1 MEKCLPV
8 RTSLSGSNRTLKF
21 GKAAHVYEN
30 LRSGNSSK
38 AIVGSRRDTVGRVHK
53 PPFDNYDIRE
63 NSSDLTEHNR
73 SYRRFRERC
82 HSGLRHEEPVAH
94 RTSVDKSGLVNLS
107 DESLKEFIIDALIQ
121 LIEKNLMQS
130 TSTTQT
136 ARIPRSRLNP
146 DYLSHDLTSTCPSR
160 SSVRYAVPSRASFN
174 DSDCK
179 KRINSRFTVAN
190 LYSDRH
196 TNSQPHFDQ
205 DYVRRLDVSDRD
217 SGLGPST
224 TYHRPQPSKY
234 ATNSKSS
241 TRFPLHSRLD
251 SDYSSQRLNKPFSD
265 VPHRNGIRA
274 AERRSTVLAPRIRS
288 NDYPYNYTS
297 DHESPP
303 RVKDNAFSSTKR
315 SSFTTP
321 QSVQSGRD
329 SFHEEKHSRATI
341 QVPKSDKQQQNP
353 PAKSSVIPSSC
364 SPQTRLYSVNGTLK
378 KTRFIRQN
386 TIRPD
391 SATVNPT
398 RHT

>member
-21 GKAAHVYEN
+21 GKAHVYEN

-38 AIVGSRRDTVGRVHK
+38 PIVGSRRDTVGRVHK

-63 NSSDLTEHNR
+63 NSSDLTERNR
-73 SYRRFRERC
+73 GYMRFRERRR
-82 HSGLRHEEPVAH
+82 SGLHHGESLAH
-94 RTSVDKSGLVNLS
+94 HTSVDKRGLVNLS

-121 LIEKNLMQS
+121 LIEKNLMQP

-146 DYLSHDLTSTCPSR
+146 DYLSHDLNSTCPSR
-160 SSVRYAVPSRASFN
+160 SSVRYAVPSRAYFN

-179 KRINSRFTVAN
+179 KSITSRSTLAT
-190 LYSDRH
+190 LYSDRR
-196 TNSQPHFDQ
+196 TNTHPRFDQ
-205 DYVRRLDVSDRD
+205 GYVRRVDASDRD

-224 TYHRPQPSKY
+224 TYRRPQPSKY
-234 ATNSKSS
+234 ATKSKSS
-241 TRFPLHSRLD
+241 TRFSLYSRLD
-251 SDYSSQRLNKPFSD
+251 SDSSSQRLNKPFSG
-265 VPHRNGIRA
+265 VPRQNGIRA
-274 AERRSTVLAPRIRS
+274 AERRSTVLAPRICS
-288 NDYPYNYTS
+288 TDYPYDYTS

-315 SSFTTP
+315 SSFATP
-321 QSVQSGRD
+321 QSVQSCRD

-341 QVPKSDKQQQNP
+341 QVPKSDKKQQNP

-364 SPQTRLYSVNGTLK
+364 SPEKRLYSVNGTLK

-391 SATVNPT
+391 SATLNPA